1 MNTVFTVLISL
12 KFESEIKKVIKDIE
26 RNQLKQRRAGALHLK
41 QKIKLKAESRK
52 KTGNL
57 AKGVYMYNGK
67 DESIVG
73 IHAPGHQAYILEFG
87 QGRLKKPAPSVYNTF
102 AEEAGEVERIMS
114 EPVL

>member
-1 MNTVFTVLISL
+1 MFKIN
-12 KFESEIKKVIKDIE
+12 FESEMKKVIKDIE
-26 RNQLKQRRAGALHLK
+26 RGQLKSRRAAAAYVKSKIK
-41 QKIKLKAESRK
+41 QKALSRK

-57 AKGVYMYNGK
+57 AKGVYMHTGVN
-67 DESIVG
+67 ESSVG

-87 QGRLKKPAPSVYNTF
+87 QGELKKPAPSVYNTF